1 MKRFIQAIYCAP
13 TGENKAKNLP
23 DRVTDEVFSALAEA
37 GINRIIGN
45 VYDGR
50 EDTRQRTAELCEKY
64 QIQYFPSPK
73 TAEEYA
79 RILPGKNGEKPFTE
93 LTEQEKEDLD
103 ARFVAE
109 IQKLSEYPAF
119 TGIFLQDEAGYMSF
133 EGIARAKKVFDKHFK
148 EYEFH
153 NNFFSYSIN
162 EEIFWGGMNGKAPKE
177 VPFKLEGDLAITF
190 ENRFNFYDKLVEG
203 LLTKAPFE
211 FLSQDKYP
219 FENFWPKVPTAVHV
233 ALFELNAYFNEKKK
247 KYGSK
252 FYNYMQVG
260 EWVDNDV
267 RQMTFAEMALQMHV
281 TAAYGSDGFA
291 YFVGCFPLDFLNGY
305 DKSRIERAG
314 YGGCGLIDLNGQRTR
329 FCDWL
334 VELNRFFSQ
343 IEDDI
348 LSSEHLGVASYGTY
362 HNGFEIEKLG
372 DIPSGECVYT
382 GGLSDMLRY
391 ESDIQ
396 VKCDNEVMVST
407 FEKNGKKRY
416 YLVNLS
422 TVYDNVLQV
431 ELPQGKYAMRELNE
445 YKQIEPIFE
454 MTLKPGCG
462 AYIIEE

>member
-1 MKRFIQAIYCAP
+1 MKQFIQAIYCAP

-79 RILPGKNGEKPFTE
+79 RILPGENGEKPFTE

-133 EGIARAKKVFDKHFK
+133 EGIAHAKKVFDKHFK
-148 EYEFH
+148 KYEFH

-211 FLSQDKYP
+211 FL
-219 FENFWPKVPTAVHV
+219 
-233 ALFELNAYFNEKKK
+233 
-247 KYGSK
+247 
-252 FYNYMQVG
+252 
-260 EWVDNDV
+260 
-267 RQMTFAEMALQMHV
+267 
-281 TAAYGSDGFA
+281 
-291 YFVGCFPLDFLNGY
+291 
-305 DKSRIERAG
+305 
-314 YGGCGLIDLNGQRTR
+314 
-329 FCDWL
+329 
-334 VELNRFFSQ
+334 
-343 IEDDI
+343 
-348 LSSEHLGVASYGTY
+348 
-362 HNGFEIEKLG
+362 
-372 DIPSGECVYT
+372 
-382 GGLSDMLRY
+382 
-391 ESDIQ
+391 
-396 VKCDNEVMVST
+396 
-407 FEKNGKKRY
+407 
-416 YLVNLS
+416 
-422 TVYDNVLQV
+422 
-431 ELPQGKYAMRELNE
+431 
-445 YKQIEPIFE
+445 
-454 MTLKPGCG
+454 
-462 AYIIEE
+462 